1 MTELAGKEA
10 LPLVIVSGG
19 WIGQALP
26 GMPSSESPQMARHL
40 RVGAGGVV
48 HASRWKEA
56 GGQHSRVF
64 PWGVTRTG

>member
-1 MTELAGKEA
+1 
-10 LPLVIVSGG
+10 
-19 WIGQALP
+19 
-26 GMPSSESPQMARHL
+26 MPSSESPQMARHL

-48 HASRWKEA
+48 HASLWKEA